1 MIHVID
7 PTSHKTNGVVTNLGD
22 EIIKESIDLFLKNEG
37 LNFNWVSYNENP
49 KGILILGGAN
59 ILSKNPWSNDSCW
72 NPIKSLI
79 KSNNV
84 FLLGVGWWQYQ
95 SLNKITKFIYRKTFK
110 NNIQSVRDSYTQEN
124 LKYCGVKNIINT
136 SCPTTWNLSN
146 DFNSESDSVILTL
159 TDYNKS
165 YIHDKYF
172 IELLLKKYNKCFF
185 WPQGI
190 GDLDYLS
197 ELGFTENF
205 EILDRSLS
213 SYDECLINYSAVM
226 VGTRLHA
233 GIRALQKGNSAL
245 ILSVDNRAIEIKKDI
260 NLPVVSRFNLTEIK
274 NILSQEL
281 EIMIK
286 SKKTEITLYKELFIN
301 NINNI
306 L

>member
-1 MIHVID
+1 M
-7 PTSHKTNGVVTNLGD
+7 
-22 EIIKESIDLFLKNEG
+22 
-37 LNFNWVSYNENP
+37 
-49 KGILILGGAN
+49 
-59 ILSKNPWSNDSCW
+59 
-72 NPIKSLI
+72 
-79 KSNNV
+79 
-84 FLLGVGWWQYQ
+84 
-95 SLNKITKFIYRKTFK
+95 
-110 NNIQSVRDSYTQEN
+110 
-124 LKYCGVKNIINT
+124 
-136 SCPTTWNLSN
+136 
-146 DFNSESDSVILTL
+146 
-159 TDYNKS
+159 
-165 YIHDKYF
+165 
-172 IELLLKKYNKCFF
+172 
-185 WPQGI
+185 
-190 GDLDYLS
+190 S

-274 NILSQEL
+274 SILSQEL